1 MKNPWCSSS
10 YVRLYYN
17 NFDFASLSLPSN
29 NITIWPLN
37 LVADLRNRLKNYD
50 QDRNTMHPLDW
61 RYCSVWSVNKKGKFS
76 TERKNEFLIFYWKLN
91 IFFIGNKKTL
101 NYFNRMLVV
110 YCSILSSFHNR
121 TIFLSQMI
129 QTVNFAVGGV
139 DEFPKTEKK
148 DANW

>member
-1 MKNPWCSSS
+1 MC
-10 YVRLYYN
+10 
-17 NFDFASLSLPSN
+17 
-29 NITIWPLN
+29 
-37 LVADLRNRLKNYD
+37 
-50 QDRNTMHPLDW
+50 
-61 RYCSVWSVNKKGKFS
+61 
-76 TERKNEFLIFYWKLN
+76 EFFHNFYWKLN

-148 DANW
+148 DAN